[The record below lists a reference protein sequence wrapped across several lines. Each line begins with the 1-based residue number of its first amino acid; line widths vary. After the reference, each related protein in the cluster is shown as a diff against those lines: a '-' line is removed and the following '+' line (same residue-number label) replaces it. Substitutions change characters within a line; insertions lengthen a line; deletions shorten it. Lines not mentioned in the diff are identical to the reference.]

1 MEIKVTGI
9 SFVQQ
14 PEGMICAY
22 RYSKIDSTGKILSS
36 NNRGSF
42 VDNGAET
49 ASFLAAAEAR
59 IMERIGGEEQ

>member
-22 RYSKIDSTGKILSS
+22 RYSEIDDAGNVVSS

-42 VDNGAET
+42 VDSSTET
-49 ASFLAAAEAR
+49 AEFLAAAGKKILEH
-59 IMERIGGEEQ
+59 IQ